1 MPIDI
6 DYNLPDITCKDFVKA
21 VMQFYGLLVENKD
34 DGIDKTV
41 KFFNLNTLKS
51 DRIPD
56 GNIVDWSDKLVSFD
70 KPKIEWNLGLK
81 ERNYLRYTEDDTDS
95 VFEDAYFTSYETDN
109 GEKDIFK
116 SLFAASDDV
125 TLTGT
130 SYTPVP
136 ICSVP
141 VWVIDEKTN
150 EYKFEG
156 KAKQRIFRG
165 YLNTEDTF
173 ELEVVQLYSEG
184 YDPILVTQADVYVS
198 YFKDVP
204 AQITESNYGLDMS
217 SIIARNYTGFI
228 DAVKSNRLFTF
239 QFLFNEID
247 INRFTHIT
255 PVWIE
260 KFSNYFFVKKINNW
274 EAGRV
279 CSVEMLQL
287 YDSGAIG
294 TRQVITAVKY
304 GLLYNWYAATDARNI
319 AADGWEVPIMDD
331 FNELATYLI
340 SNSGDK
346 LKEFG
351 VIVS

>member
-1 MPIDI
+1 M
-6 DYNLPDITCKDFVKA
+6 K
-21 VMQFYGLLVENKD
+21 
-34 DGIDKTV
+34 
-41 KFFNLNTLKS
+41 
-51 DRIPD
+51 
-56 GNIVDWSDKLVSFD
+56 
-70 KPKIEWNLGLK
+70 KP
-81 ERNYLRYTEDDTDS
+81 
-95 VFEDAYFTSYETDN
+95 
-109 GEKDIFK
+109 
-116 SLFAASDDV
+116 
-125 TLTGT
+125 
-130 SYTPVP
+130 
-136 ICSVP
+136 
-141 VWVIDEKTN
+141 TN

-239 QFLFNEID
+239 QFLLNEID

-279 CSVEMLQL
+279 YSVEMLQL

-351 VIVS
+351 LTYWDTGNNGDNSAGFNGRGSGSRDLGISGFNYLKISSYFWDRNDLTFPYVGYGQLIYNNSNLTGDGGNNAGIGLSIRLIKTTTTLSDGETGTYTGNDGKVYRTICIVTGKQIGRAHV